1 MRLAAV
7 SQRRVPG
14 REDRDCLDRAWPE
27 FLAACGLVCAP
38 APNAPKLLD
47 AWLERLRP
55 QAVLLTGG
63 NAAPGSGQD
72 DACPERD
79 AVERALILWAGENR
93 LPLLGVCRGAQ
104 MLNHVHGG
112 ALRPLSGHAATRHG
126 LARPQNATL
135 PAGLPPALPTDAN
148 SFHHYGLLEQDLGA
162 GLRALALAP
171 DGSVEL
177 FVHAALP
184 QAGMLWH
191 PERQTPFRQEDI
203 ALVRAFLEAIP

>member
-7 SQRRVPG
+7 SQRRVSG

-27 FLAACGLVCAP
+27 FLAACGLACAP
-38 APNAPKLLD
+38 APNAPQLLE
-47 AWLERLRP
+47 AWLKRLRP

-63 NAAPGSGQD
+63 NAAPGTGQD

-79 AVERALILWAGENR
+79 AVERALILWAGEHR

-112 ALRPLSGHAATRHG
+112 GLRPLSDHVAARHALT
-126 LARPQNATL
+126 ARPSVHPPMIPSAL
-135 PAGLPPALPTDAN
+135 PADAN
-148 SFHHYGLLEQDLGA
+148 SYHHYGLLEQDLGA

-177 FVHAALP
+177 FAHAALP

-191 PERQTPFRQEDI
+191 PERHTPFRPEDVT
-203 ALVRAFLEAIP
+203 LVRAFLEATP

>member
-1 MRLAAV
+1 MKLVAV
-7 SQRRVPG
+7 SQRRVSG
-14 REDRDCLDRAWPE
+14 REERDCLDRAWPE

-38 APNAPKLLD
+38 APGAPRLLD

-63 NAAPGSGQD
+63 NAAPGTGQD
-72 DACPERD
+72 DVCPERD

-112 ALRPLSGHAATRHG
+112 ALRPLSGHVATRHA
-126 LARPQNATL
+126 LAPGEDA
-135 PAGLPPALPTDAN
+135 PALPADAN
-148 SFHHYGLLEQDLGA
+148 SYHHYGLLPDDLGA

-177 FVHAALP
+177 FAHAALP
-184 QAGMLWH
+184 QTGMLWH
-191 PERQTPFRQEDI
+191 PERQAPFRQEDI
-203 ALVRAFLEAIP
+203 ALVRAFLEVAP